1 MRGAER
7 PCKVRWSHPFLP
19 TVVPLSNKA
28 ALETFV
34 AIADDNHNVEDINQ
48 LLRLTDNM
56 PLAVNLIAHLVDY
69 EGCPNILA
77 RWEAE
82 KTSMLS
88 DGYNKT
94 SNLEVSI
101 SLSLS
106 SPRIMTLAGT
116 RDLLNLLSVLPDG
129 LSDVELVQSK
139 LPIPDVLR
147 CRTALLATALGYM
160 DDKHRLKVL
169 SPIREH
175 IQSISPPS
183 PALTHPLQKHF
194 DSLLDLYVK
203 YPGLIEGSDANSQ
216 ITSNLGNMH
225 QLLLKGLNHD
235 NPNLKDTIT
244 GIISLNSF
252 RRINGHGRLILLD
265 HIPALFVEPCD
276 YHLEVKYITEVLK
289 TAQRNVNDNPQG
301 LYIFG
306 DPDQLISRAISHFYN
321 FQDLALECE

>member
-1 MRGAER
+1 
-7 PCKVRWSHPFLP
+7 
-19 TVVPLSNKA
+19 LSNEA
-28 ALETFV
+28 ALETFI
-34 AIADDNHNVEDINQ
+34 AIADDNHNVEDVNQ
-48 LLRLTDNM
+48 LLRVTDNM
-56 PLAVNLIAHLVDY
+56 PLAVNLIAHLVDH
-69 EGCPNILA
+69 EGCSTILM

-82 KTSMLS
+82 KTSILS
-88 DGYNKT
+88 EGYNKT

-106 SPRIMTLAGT
+106 SPRIITAAGT
-116 RDLLNLLSVLPDG
+116 RDLLNLLSILPDG

-139 LPIPDVLR
+139 LPIPNVLR
-147 CRTALLATALGYM
+147 CRAALLATALGYM

-183 PALTHPLQKHF
+183 RALVDPLQQHF

-203 YPGLIEGSDANSQ
+203 YPGLIEGSVANSQ

-265 HIPALFVEPCD
+265 HIPVLFVKPYD

-306 DPDQLISRAISHFYN
+306 DPDQLISRAISHFHH
-321 FQDLALECE
+321 FQDLVLECE